1 MPGPPEASPRSF
13 TWLGMPTPARRQK
26 KIQLISPAA
35 GTGSRCGTGG
45 LWETPDNAEG
55 LDQYLYD
62 PNHPSFHII
71 DMSENELEVPE
82 DYTEEEKRS
91 DVLSY
96 STGILAHPF
105 TVSGDF
111 LVRLFVSCDCP
122 DTDFVVRIT
131 DVDENGRSVKLADG
145 LLCARYRNGFEK
157 PEFME
162 PGQVYEIRIRTTK
175 LSYTFLPGHRMRLTV
190 TSSAKN
196 FIFPNS
202 NTKNG
207 FDSLEMETARVQI
220 HRGGMYP
227 SCVQFFEE
235 PQPELLRKPRG

>member
-1 MPGPPEASPRSF
+1 
-13 TWLGMPTPARRQK
+13 
-26 KIQLISPAA
+26 
-35 GTGSRCGTGG
+35 
-45 LWETPDNAEG
+45 
-55 LDQYLYD
+55 
-62 PNHPSFHII
+62 
-71 DMSENELEVPE
+71 MSENELEVPE

-96 STGILAHPF
+96 STGVLSHPL

-162 PGQVYEIRIRTTK
+162 PGQVYEIKIRTTK

-235 PQPELLRKPRG
+235 PQPELLKKPRG